1 MKRICPTGMK
11 AVSPEDVERS
21 LLTLASMYGMG
32 READQKELETMR
44 ETLHRL
50 LMDEPHVEQT
60 TENNNERTAT
70 WQESSRLS
78 QNGLSQ

>member
-1 MKRICPTGMK
+1 
-11 AVSPEDVERS
+11 
-21 LLTLASMYGMG
+21 MYGMG

-50 LMDEPHVEQT
+50 PMDESHVEQT

-78 QNGLSQ
+78 